1 MAQNRASWIMAPRSR
16 PFALGNAPT
25 YKPGRGEILI
35 KSHAVAVNPV
45 DWKIQD
51 SGRYLKKYPFILG
64 RDAAGTVEEVGEGVT
79 RFHKGQRVIAHLHS
93 AKSGNFANAAYQ
105 LFPVALERLAAPLP
119 SQLSFEQGAAMPL
132 AISTAAAGLYLPEYL
147 GLPLPS
153 TAPKFTG
160 KTVLIWGGSSS
171 VGATAI
177 QLAIASGLEAITTAS
192 TLNHAFVRS
201 IGATEVF
208 DYKSPSVIDDIAA
221 RLQHSELVGVY
232 DAIGEE
238 NSLTPLA
245 AIVKLLARPIAS
257 VTVHPCE
264 NPTDDFHPTYISSYG
279 IAFPPNER
287 IGEAIWEE
295 FVPEALASGQLQAKP
310 DPMVLG
316 HGLENI
322 QKGLDRQ
329 KAGVSAQKII
339 ITI

>member
-132 AISTAAAGLYLPEYL
+132 AISTAAAGLYLPEQDGIDL
-147 GLPLPS
+147 
-153 TAPKFTG
+153 
-160 KTVLIWGGSSS
+160 GGSSS

-287 IGEAIWEE
+287 IGEAIWEG